1 MGPVLSFD
9 TYNEIF
15 HFFSDPAIPGLP
27 GLGYEG
33 DYEFIFMGQE
43 NNELILKGKKT
54 GNTFRMHPLSKNQ
67 SWEQTLNDL
76 KSIIR
81 TITPPDYYGYGLT
94 VENTEIFLT
103 QTGRALTTEPNGRN
117 FEIDYIEGKDT
128 RQSTPPL
135 FIPPAVSNSTNRF
148 RSAGK
153 PCNTLI
159 GPKSNVLWFVRTTT

>member
-1 MGPVLSFD
+1 
-9 TYNEIF
+9 
-15 HFFSDPAIPGLP
+15 
-27 GLGYEG
+27 
-33 DYEFIFMGQE
+33 
-43 NNELILKGKKT
+43 
-54 GNTFRMHPLSKNQ
+54 MHPLSKNQ

-128 RQSTPPL
+128 LTINAP
-135 FIPPAVSNSTNRF
+135 FIYTIQRYNSTNRF
-148 RSAGK
+148 SRRENPAY
-153 PCNTLI
+153 
-159 GPKSNVLWFVRTTT
+159 FD